1 MLVVINLI
9 TASLLVPLQRLL
21 LRDDKSDP
29 VTFTVVSQLITG
41 VLLLP
46 LCGLYGFRLPS
57 LRTYGLLMLGMFLL
71 YAIGHYLY
79 ATTLKVVEASTFS
92 TLLNTSTIWILA
104 TGYVVLQERPR
115 LNTLLGATIIM
126 ISVFMLAKGANRG
139 RQDQYRRSIAMG
151 LLVGL
156 IFGVAASLWVYIGR
170 QADALSWTV
179 MSFFG
184 TPIIVFLLN
193 PPRLVR
199 QVRSYITP
207 RLLAAIAILSIV
219 WAVDNLASLGAY
231 QRGSVSVVAPLLQ
244 VSVILSVLIAVFF
257 LNERERARWK
267 IAAALVCFCGVA
279 LIIAP

>member
-219 WAVDNLASLGAY
+219 WAVDNLASLAAY

>member
-9 TASLLVPLQRLL
+9 TASLLVPLQRLF

-219 WAVDNLASLGAY
+219 WAVDNLASLAAY

>member
-79 ATTLKVVEASTFS
+79 ATALKVVEASTFS

-219 WAVDNLASLGAY
+219 WAVDNLASLAAY

>member
-1 MLVVINLI
+1 VLVVINLI

-219 WAVDNLASLGAY
+219 WAVDNLASLAAY